1 MKTII
6 YIRERKT
13 ISASWLGSFYTREIE
28 RKKERDGFQK
38 NNNNN

>member
-6 YIRERKT
+6 YIREKKKT

-28 RKKERDGFQK
+28 REKERER
-38 NNNNN
+38 